1 MPRKGG
7 SLFMKEVEVA
17 LKQIEAVAN
26 TLNQTSDLLSQ
37 KIVEIESALNHYK
50 LGIWAWLEEPLFY
63 RLESDGNGGDIEVS
77 YHLGYGKIR
86 DKWGIVL
93 HERPDYDPEAI
104 DPVFLK
110 EAPRDI
116 RARAVERIPELLKCT
131 AEKAAELSRE
141 IAIKTELAE
150 HIAASLKKTK

>member
-7 SLFMKEVEVA
+7 SLIMKEVEIA
-17 LKQIEAVAN
+17 LKHIEAVSN
-26 TLNQTSDLLSQ
+26 TLNQSSDLLSQ

-63 RLESDGNGGDIEVS
+63 RLESDGNGTDIEVS

-86 DKWGIVL
+86 DKWGLLV
-93 HERPDYDPEAI
+93 HERPDYDTEAI
-104 DPVFLK
+104 EPVFLK

-116 RARAVERIPELLKCT
+116 RARAVERIPDLLKCI
-131 AEKAAELSRE
+131 AEKAAEFSRE
-141 IAIKTELAE
+141 IVKKTELAE
-150 HIAASLKKTK
+150 QIAASLKKTK